1 MSSTTRAWQVYQNDT
16 SKNFKSA
23 CAANLVLNDIP
34 IPTPGQN
41 SVLVR
46 IHAVGINYRDAMV
59 VAGGYPLTTAPGLVP
74 CCDGAGEVI
83 SVGPNS
89 VWAVGDHVILN
100 QSPDWKGGDNEGWR
114 WTNILGAGV
123 VQGSLTQYK
132 VLLDDSLVRKPKNL
146 SWVEAASLS
155 CAGGTAMNTLDS
167 IPAIKEGTTVLTQG
181 TGGFAAALGATV
193 IATSSSDAKLQEA
206 KQLGASELINYKT
219 HPDWHTEVKRLTNG
233 RGVDLVAD
241 MGGASTIEQSIA
253 CLRQGGTAALVG
265 FLGEQKESN
274 LIFPLV
280 ERAIT
285 LRGILAMSRQ
295 NLLDMVELI
304 EKKDLH
310 PPIGEVFEFEDAKSA
325 FAKILKQDVLGKIVI
340 KVE

>member
-1 MSSTTRAWQVYQNDT
+1 MASTTRAWQVFQNDT
-16 SKNFKSA
+16 SKNIKTA
-23 CAANLVLNDIP
+23 CPPNLVLNEIP
-34 IPTPGQN
+34 VSTPGQN
-41 SVLVR
+41 EVLVR
-46 IHAVGINYRDAMV
+46 MHAVGINFRDAMV
-59 VAGGYPLTTAPGLVP
+59 VSGAYPLPTTPGLVC

-89 VWAVGDHVILN
+89 IWAVGDHIILN

-114 WTNILGAGV
+114 WNNILGAGV

-132 VLLDDSLVRKPKNL
+132 VLSDDSLVRKPKNL

-181 TGGFAAALGATV
+181 TGGFAAAMGATV

-206 KQLGASELINYKT
+206 KKLGASHLINYKT
-219 HPDWHTEVKRLTNG
+219 HPDWHTEVNRLTNG

-253 CLRQGGTAALVG
+253 CIRQGGTAALVG
-265 FLGEQKESN
+265 FLGEQKDSN
-274 LIFPLV
+274 IVYKVV
-280 ERAIT
+280 EKAIT
-285 LRGILAMSRQ
+285 LRGILAMSQQ
-295 NLLDMVELI
+295 NIVDMVELI

-310 PPIGEVFEFEDAKSA
+310 PPIGEVFEFEDAPSA
-325 FAKILKQDVLGKIVI
+325 FAKFVKQDLVGKIVI
-340 KVE
+340 KVD